1 MPNQYRSGT
10 VRVLI
15 RMPEELRDRLK
26 TAADLAGSTMSDIAR
41 DAIADRL
48 DLIEKLT
55 NPGKEEKK

>member
-26 TAADLAGSTMSDIAR
+26 TAADSAGSTMSDIAR